1 MQVHEGIQAITE
13 RAQTYAS
20 MPIVD
25 GKANYPLNIYQ
36 AIIEKR
42 LLAVFKDYLRPRANV
57 K

>member
-20 MPIVD
+20 TPMVD
-25 GKANYPLNIYQ
+25 GKADYPLKIYQ

-42 LLAVFKDYLRPRANV
+42 LLTCDQEPSTHEYC
-57 K
+57 